1 MCVFEALRKRTHSVI
16 CWKDFQYSEAVVLT
30 AIFYEDSQQ
39 EQMGQAE
46 SRGIQ
51 AQASYVPLDPHSPST
66 LT

>member
-1 MCVFEALRKRTHSVI
+1 MI